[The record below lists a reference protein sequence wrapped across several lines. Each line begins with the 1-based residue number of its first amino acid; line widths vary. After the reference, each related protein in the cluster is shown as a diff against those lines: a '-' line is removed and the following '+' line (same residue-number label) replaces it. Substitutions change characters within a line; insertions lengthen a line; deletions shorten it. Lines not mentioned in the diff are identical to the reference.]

1 MSLRSDILGW
11 VIRRLSEIDAADE
24 SLRADLFADLRREV
38 RAHGF
43 AGAAPDDALPHLES
57 AIARQEVHWLRE
69 APQGEPRPPA
79 PALPPAPAKQ
89 PPASAKS
96 WQWPKRLSVPDKPP
110 GPAPGEPVGPF
121 ADHIYETAPLAI
133 PGGTCE
139 LRLSWTYDPACTLT
153 ADSPEIG
160 FRFRTRAASF
170 THAVD
175 HLANV
180 LAVAKLELPREIRK
194 FDV

>member
-11 VIRRLSEIDAADE
+11 VIRRLAEIDAADE
-24 SLRADLFADLRREV
+24 IQRTDLFRTLRNEIMSE
-38 RAHGF
+38 GF
-43 AGAAPDDALPHLES
+43 GGAAPAEVLLHFDS
-57 AIARQEVHWLRE
+57 AVAIQEVYWLRE
-69 APQGEPRPPA
+69 APTRPAMSRAPA
-79 PALPPAPAKQ
+79 PEAAAPPPQPAKR
-89 PPASAKS
+89 
-96 WQWPKRLSVPDKPP
+96 WQWPKRLSVPDRPP

-121 ADHIYETAPLAI
+121 ADHVYETVLLAV

-170 THAVD
+170 AHAVD
-175 HLANV
+175 HLASV
-180 LAVAKLELPREIRK
+180 LAAAKLELPPEVRT
-194 FDV
+194 FDL

>member
-11 VIRRLSEIDAADE
+11 VIRRLAEIDAADE
-24 SLRADLFADLRREV
+24 VQRTDLFRTLRNEIISE
-38 RAHGF
+38 GF
-43 AGAAPDDALPHLES
+43 GGAAPAEVLPHFDS
-57 AIARQEVHWLRE
+57 AVAIQEVYWLRE
-69 APQGEPRPPA
+69 APARPAMSRA
-79 PALPPAPAKQ
+79 PAHEAAAPPLKPAKR
-89 PPASAKS
+89 
-96 WQWPKRLSVPDKPP
+96 WRWPKRLSVPGRPP

-121 ADHIYETAPLAI
+121 ADHVYETVLLAV

-170 THAVD
+170 TYAVD

-180 LAVAKLELPREIRK
+180 LASAKLELPPEVRK
-194 FDV
+194 LDL